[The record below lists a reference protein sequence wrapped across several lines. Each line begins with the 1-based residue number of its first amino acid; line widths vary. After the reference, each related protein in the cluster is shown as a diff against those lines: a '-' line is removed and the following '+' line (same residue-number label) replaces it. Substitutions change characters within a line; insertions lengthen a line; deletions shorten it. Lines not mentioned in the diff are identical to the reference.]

1 MKEVQY
7 ELFKKYFNGETDASE
22 NRRLIEWL
30 LEDKENEK
38 VFADT
43 LSVISAADVVC
54 DERFEARREAFL
66 ERLSRNIDKQ
76 DEAQEQ
82 KLRVRWRLGRSRGRS
97 GFVPF
102 HTREGVLI
110 PYSYDIHVVLQHKQ
124 RF

>member
-1 MKEVQY
+1 MKEVPY

-22 NRRLIEWL
+22 NRKLIEWL

-43 LSVISAADVVC
+43 LSVISAVDVVR

-76 DEAQEQ
+76 DAALPE
-82 KLRVRWRLGRSRGRS
+82 RGA
-97 GFVPF
+97 GA
-102 HTREGVLI
+102 
-110 PYSYDIHVVLQHKQ
+110 
-124 RF
+124 